1 MSVFSLKI
9 DIADNKFFNGETSP
23 LFSQSQ
29 AKLAR
34 QFHQKIAGYRPT
46 PLCALDDLANLF
58 GVKKILVK
66 DESKRF
72 GLNAFKMLGGA
83 YAIAQLLCEK
93 YHLDIETLSF
103 EHLKNAIGEKMT
115 FATTTDGNHG
125 RGVAWAAQQLGQNAV
140 IYMPK
145 GSAQERVDAILNLGA
160 ECIVTDMNY
169 DDTVRLTMQ
178 HAQQHGWEVVQDT
191 AWEGYTKIP
200 TWIMQGYATLADEAV
215 EQMREMGVTP
225 THVLLQA
232 GVGAMA
238 GGVLGYLVDVY
249 SPQNLH
255 SIIVEPDKAD
265 CIYRSGVKGDI
276 VNVGGDMATIMA
288 GLACGEPNPLGWEI
302 LRNCATQF
310 ISCQDS
316 VAALGMRV
324 LGNPYGNDPR
334 IISGESGAV
343 GLGVLAAVHYHPQRQ
358 SLMEKL
364 ALNKDAVVLV
374 ISTEA
379 TSWRIQQITRD
390 QVIVTPAP
398 GRSARLPF
406 WRGEGNGRPAELG
419 EMIGDFLHLLAD
431 GAFFSGTIPPWLAE
445 ENTIANIQGLIEE
458 QRNATGIVP
467 GSRHLV
473 LERCRD
479 EIGDWRIILHSPYGR
494 RVHEPWAV
502 AIAGRIHALWGADAS
517 VVASDDGIVARI
529 PDTDGKLPDAAIF
542 LFEPEKLA
550 TPT

>member
-1 MSVFSLKI
+1 M
-9 DIADNKFFNGETSP
+9 E
-23 LFSQSQ
+23 
-29 AKLAR
+29 
-34 QFHQKIAGYRPT
+34 
-46 PLCALDDLANLF
+46 LDTI
-58 GVKKILVK
+58 G
-66 DESKRF
+66 DEK
-72 GLNAFKMLGGA
+72 
-83 YAIAQLLCEK
+83 
-93 YHLDIETLSF
+93 TV
-103 EHLKNAIGEKMT
+103 IGE
-115 FATTTDGNHG
+115 A
-125 RGVAWAAQQLGQNAV
+125 RQLGQNAV

-374 ISTEA
+374 ISTEGD
-379 TSWRIQQITRD
+379 TDVKHYREVVW
-390 QVIVTPAP
+390 
-398 GRSARLPF
+398 
-406 WRGEGNGRPAELG
+406 EGK
-419 EMIGDFLHLLAD
+419 H
-431 GAFFSGTIPPWLAE
+431 
-445 ENTIANIQGLIEE
+445 
-458 QRNATGIVP
+458 
-467 GSRHLV
+467 
-473 LERCRD
+473 
-479 EIGDWRIILHSPYGR
+479 
-494 RVHEPWAV
+494 AV
-502 AIAGRIHALWGADAS
+502 A
-517 VVASDDGIVARI
+517 
-529 PDTDGKLPDAAIF
+529 P
-542 LFEPEKLA
+542 
-550 TPT
+550 